1 LKVID
6 PSYAIV
12 YRPTREEA
20 IKRIADCARTCYQS
34 SGDNDERL
42 VRALVKNGHHA
53 MLEHV
58 FMTVRLVTDRG
69 VSHELVRHRIAS
81 YAQEST
87 RYCNYSK
94 GKFGS
99 EITFIRPLLQGVAY
113 DLWEDACQYAEEM
126 YLTLVWDGTPPEI
139 ARSILPQSLKTE
151 IVVTAN
157 LREWINIFNLR
168 VLGAAGKPHPDMV
181 RLLKPLY
188 DDCKEWLPEVFGYD

>member
-1 LKVID
+1 MKVID

-53 MLEHV
+53 MFEHV
-58 FMTVRLVTDRG
+58 PMTVRLVTDRG